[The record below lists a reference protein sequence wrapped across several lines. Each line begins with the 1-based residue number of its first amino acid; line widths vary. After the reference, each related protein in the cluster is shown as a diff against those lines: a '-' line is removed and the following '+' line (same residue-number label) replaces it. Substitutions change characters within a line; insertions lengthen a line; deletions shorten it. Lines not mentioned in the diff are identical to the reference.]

1 MQAWTLQ
8 PRAIIVRTDGADSGH
23 ERRWLSVG
31 GHSRAGRRAC
41 ASSARC
47 TIVAPTTEASA
58 IGHALTLRRPLR
70 LEAIDDRVFAVDGT
84 PTDCVNVAV
93 THVFNG
99 LPDLVVSGIN
109 KGWNLGDDVT
119 YSGTVAGAL
128 EGALLGIPSI
138 GVSLRQTRGDYDFQ
152 LRGARRGGDGRAR
165 SCGSRCPART
175 FLNINVPKGEPKGYR
190 VTVQAKRNHVT
201 SVAERHDPKGHPYY
215 WIEEGQNEWE
225 PHDRSDYQAVRDGY
239 VSVTPLHPDLTAHHA
254 LAAVEALS
262 FEKAAVRSRHG
273 RVRRTARWRLAMR
286 SRVSSVV
293 VLAAVLAARRRRGA
307 AEAQAARARTSAR
320 RCSR

>member
-1 MQAWTLQ
+1 MIRILVTND
-8 PRAIIVRTDGADSGH
+8 DGYRS
-23 ERRWLSVG
+23 
-31 GHSRAGRRAC
+31 AGIHALAVALRELGDI
-41 ASSARC
+41 

-70 LEAIDDRVFAVDGT
+70 LETIDDRVFAVDGT

-93 THVFNG
+93 THVFHG

-128 EGALLGIPSI
+128 EGALLGIPSL
-138 GVSLRQTRGDYDFQ
+138 GVSLRQTRGDYDFRFAARAAAVMADAV
-152 LRGARRGGDGRAR
+152 LRQPLPG
-165 SCGSRCPART
+165 RT

-201 SVAERHDPKGHPYY
+201 SVAVRHDPKGHPYY

-239 VSVTPLHPDLTAHHA
+239 VSVTPLHPELTAHGV
-254 LAAVEALS
+254 LAAVEALTS
-262 FEKAAVRSRHG
+262 
-273 RVRRTARWRLAMR
+273 
-286 SRVSSVV
+286 
-293 VLAAVLAARRRRGA
+293 
-307 AEAQAARARTSAR
+307 QRAIPVK
-320 RCSR
+320 

>member
-1 MQAWTLQ
+1 MLRILVTND
-8 PRAIIVRTDGADSGH
+8 DGYRSEGIHALAAALREFGD
-23 ERRWLSVG
+23 L
-31 GHSRAGRRAC
+31 
-41 ASSARC
+41 
-47 TIVAPTTEASA
+47 TIVAPVQEASA

-70 LEAIDDRVFAVDGT
+70 LEPIEAGVFAVDGT
-84 PTDCVNVAV
+84 PTDCVNIAV
-93 THVFNG
+93 TQVFKG

-138 GVSLRQTRGDYDFQ
+138 SVSLRQTREVYDFTFAARAAAAVAEAL
-152 LRGARRGGDGRAR
+152 LREPL
-165 SCGSRCPART
+165 PART
-175 FLNINVPKGEPKGYR
+175 FLNINVPKGPPKGYR

-201 SVAERHDPKGHPYY
+201 SVAERHDPKGRAYY
-215 WIEEGQNEWE
+215 WIEEGQNDWE

-262 FEKAAVRSRHG
+262 FEKAETR
-273 RVRRTARWRLAMR
+273 
-286 SRVSSVV
+286 
-293 VLAAVLAARRRRGA
+293 
-307 AEAQAARARTSAR
+307 
-320 RCSR
+320 